1 MFRDVVRGQVVVVSR
16 GWSGRAE
23 WERVPNPNFRTSRE
37 SAHFRAWVLD
47 NPGLSRAARDA
58 PKAPAAVFR
67 ISEKRYAFTR
77 GQVTVIGIGEEKMLT
92 LIAVVVRDPAR
103 SDDD

>member
-1 MFRDVVRGQVVVVSR
+1 MVSR

-37 SAHFRAWVLD
+37 SAHFRAWALD
-47 NPGLSRAARDA
+47 NPDLSRAARDA

-77 GQVTVIGIGEEKMLT
+77 GPLTVIGIGEEKMLT

-103 SDDD
+103 SGDV